1 MISLRYG
8 AGFLF
13 SFLVVSACGLN
24 RSNNIRECQI
34 EGPTQI
40 SIGNA
45 TLLVPPDLI
54 GMDIRVENDGKQFR
68 GPKKSKYTKVCPEDY
83 DSVPKARQVSIYT
96 PKKRN
101 LKEFNFPVAVDLL
114 IEASKPTYSSVYG
127 MRDWQD
133 FDLES
138 ASDGFVVTDRAN
150 VGMTASDIYIYQGD
164 DVTLPAGDPLAI
176 GCYKSPNEFAR
187 NCYNWFEPVDG
198 ILVSYTFSRKDYP
211 ISEWVSLHGRIEAE
225 VSVLIVQ

>member
-1 MISLRYG
+1 MDLHNRATLLLI
-8 AGFLF
+8 
-13 SFLVVSACGLN
+13 LVLVSACGLN
-24 RSNNIRECQI
+24 RSAKIRECQI

-54 GMDIRVENDGKQFR
+54 GMDVRVEADGKQFR

-127 MRDWQD
+127 IRDWRVFELD
-133 FDLES
+133 P
-138 ASDGFVVTDRAN
+138 ASDGFVTTDRAN
-150 VGMTASDIYIYQGD
+150 VGLTASDIYIYQRD
-164 DVTLPAGDPLAI
+164 DVTLASGDPLAI

-198 ILVSYTFSRKDYP
+198 ILVNYTFSRKDYS
-211 ISEWVSLHGRIEAE
+211 ISEWVSLHERIEEE
-225 VSVLIVQ
+225 VSMLIVQ